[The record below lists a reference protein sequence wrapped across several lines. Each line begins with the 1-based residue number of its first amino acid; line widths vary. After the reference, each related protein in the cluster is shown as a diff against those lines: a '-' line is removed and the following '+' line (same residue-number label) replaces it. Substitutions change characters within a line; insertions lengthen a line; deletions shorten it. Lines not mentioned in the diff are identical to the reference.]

1 MRIFISILVFFVTST
16 PIYSNS
22 IDVNDKNKITK
33 HFNAYIDNGSLPNIS
48 ILIKKDNKEI
58 YRHSHG
64 YADIKN
70 EINVSKNSVFRIYS
84 MTKPVTG
91 VAIMQLVESG
101 QLRLNDK
108 VSRYIPAF
116 KNTKVINL
124 EFQDYVVKPKREI
137 TIRDLLTHTSGLT
150 YSWAGEGPVNQIYR
164 KYNIR
169 PYYFGALDA
178 ELNKFPGN
186 TCQFA
191 AAAASAPL
199 LHNPG
204 EKWSYGINM
213 DILGCVVEVITKMTF
228 ADYLQKNIFDPL
240 SLKSMGFSVQP
251 SDRANFTT
259 LYTSGAFSRDG
270 EVVAPS
276 GLNQAELMFSK
287 ELRSIDAYDKSP
299 YLNNSSKLFDGGSG
313 LVSNIDDY
321 SKFAE
326 MLLNGGVLNGVRI
339 LSQASVDLMSK
350 NHLSNEILSDGAAFG
365 LAGVGMGLTVGT
377 IINPGIAGTYS
388 AKGEFFWG
396 GAASTIFW
404 VDKKNNITATM
415 MTQYMPS
422 DKYPLREELKTL
434 VYSSLSN

>member
-1 MRIFISILVFFVTST
+1 MRIFISILVFFFTST
-16 PIYSNS
+16 SIYSNS
-22 IDVNDKNKITK
+22 IDANDKNKITK
-33 HFNAYIDNGSLPNIS
+33 HFNAYVDNGSLPNIS

-64 YADIKN
+64 YADIENK
-70 EINVSKNSVFRIYS
+70 INVSKNSVFRIYS

-108 VSRYIPAF
+108 VSRYIPTF

-213 DILGCVVEVITKMTF
+213 DILGCVVEIITKMTF

-240 SLKSMGFSVQP
+240 DLKSMGFSVKP
-251 SDRANFTT
+251 SDSASFTT

-299 YLNNSSKLFDGGSG
+299 YLKNSSKLYDGGSG

-339 LSQASVDLMSK
+339 LSQASVDLMSM

>member
-22 IDVNDKNKITK
+22 IDANDKNKITK
-33 HFNAYIDNGSLPNIS
+33 HFNAYVDNGSLPNIS

-58 YRHSHG
+58 YRHSYG
-64 YADIKN
+64 YADIEN

-228 ADYLQKNIFDPL
+228 ADYLKKNIFDPL
-240 SLKSMGFSVQP
+240 NLKSMGFSVQP

-377 IINPGIAGTYS
+377 IMNPGIAGTYS

>member
-1 MRIFISILVFFVTST
+1 MRIFISILVFFFLGQMHATSLDT
-16 PIYSNS
+16 
-22 IDVNDKNKITK
+22 NDKNKITK
-33 HFNAYIDNGSLPNIS
+33 HFNAYVDNGSLPNIS

-64 YADIKN
+64 FADIES
-70 EINVSKNSVFRIYS
+70 EISVSDKTIYRIYS

-91 VAIMQLVESG
+91 VAIMQLVENG

-108 VSRYIPAF
+108 VSKYIPAF

-124 EFQDYVVKPKREI
+124 EFQDYVVKPKKEI

-186 TCQFA
+186 TCQFS

-213 DILGCVVEVITKMTF
+213 DILGCVVEVISGMNF
-228 ADYLQKNIFDPL
+228 AEYLQKNIFDPL
-240 SLKSMGFSVQP
+240 ELKSIGFSVNERDKD
-251 SDRANFTT
+251 SFTT

-270 EVVAPS
+270 EIVAPS

-287 ELRSIDAYDKSP
+287 DLRPIDAFDKSP
-299 YLNNSSKLFDGGSG
+299 YLTNSSKLYDGGSG

-326 MLLNGGVLNGVRI
+326 MLLNGGILNGVRI
-339 LSQASVDLMSK
+339 ISEASVDLMAN
-350 NHLSNEILSDGAAFG
+350 NHLSDEILKDGSAFG
-365 LAGVGMGLTVGT
+365 LEGVGFGLTVGT
-377 IINPGIAGTYS
+377 IMNPGVAGTFS
-388 AKGEFFWG
+388 SEGEFFWG

-404 VDKKNNITATM
+404 VDRKNNVTATM
-415 MTQYMPS
+415 MAQFMPS
-422 DKYPLREELKTL
+422 DKYPIREELKTL
-434 VYSSLSN
+434 LYSSLSN

>member
-1 MRIFISILVFFVTST
+1 MRIFISILVFFFTST
-16 PIYSNS
+16 PMFSNS
-22 IDVNDKNKITK
+22 IDANDKNKITK
-33 HFNAYIDNGSLPNIS
+33 HFNAYVDNGSLPNIS

-228 ADYLQKNIFDPL
+228 ADYLKKNIFDPL
-240 SLKSMGFSVQP
+240 NLKSMGFSVQP
-251 SDRANFTT
+251 SDRANFTS

-377 IINPGIAGTYS
+377 IMNPGIAGTYS

>member
-1 MRIFISILVFFVTST
+1 MRIFISILVFFFTSA

-22 IDVNDKNKITK
+22 IDANDKNKITK

-228 ADYLQKNIFDPL
+228 ADYLKKNIFDPL
-240 SLKSMGFSVQP
+240 NLKSMGFSVQP
-251 SDRANFTT
+251 SDRDNFTT

-377 IINPGIAGTYS
+377 IMNPGIAGTYS

>member
-1 MRIFISILVFFVTST
+1 MRIFISILVFFFTSA

-22 IDVNDKNKITK
+22 IDANDKNKITK
-33 HFNAYIDNGSLPNIS
+33 HFNEYIDNGSLPNIS

-58 YRHSHG
+58 FRHSHG
-64 YADIKN
+64 YADIENK
-70 EINVSKNSVFRIYS
+70 INVSKNSVFRIYS

-228 ADYLQKNIFDPL
+228 ADYLKKNIFDPL
-240 SLKSMGFSVQP
+240 NLKSMGFSVQP

>member
-1 MRIFISILVFFVTST
+1 MRIFISILVFLFTSA

-22 IDVNDKNKITK
+22 IDANDKNKITK

-199 LHNPG
+199 LNNPG

-240 SLKSMGFSVQP
+240 NLKSMGFSVQP
-251 SDRANFTT
+251 SDRASFTT

-299 YLNNSSKLFDGGSG
+299 YLKNSSKLFDGGSG

-377 IINPGIAGTYS
+377 IMNPGIAGTYS

>member
-1 MRIFISILVFFVTST
+1 MRILISIVVFFFVSEQLNA
-16 PIYSNS
+16 NS
-22 IDVNDKNKITK
+22 LDTDDIKKITT
-33 HFNAYIDNGSLPNIS
+33 HFNAYVDNGSLPNIS
-48 ILIKKDNKEI
+48 ILIKKDNTEI

-64 YADIKN
+64 FADI
-70 EINVSKNSVFRIYS
+70 EQQINVSDKTIYRIYS

-91 VAIMQLVESG
+91 VAIMQLVENG

-108 VSRYIPAF
+108 ISKYIPAF
-116 KNTKVINL
+116 KNTQVINL

-178 ELNKFPGN
+178 ALNKFPGD

-191 AAAASAPL
+191 AAAATAPL

-213 DILGCVVEVITKMTF
+213 DILGCVVEVISKMTF
-228 ADYLQKNIFDPL
+228 AEYLQKNIFDPL
-240 SLKSMGFSVQP
+240 NLTSIGFSVKP
-251 SDRANFTT
+251 NEAKHFTT

-270 EVVAPS
+270 EVVAAS

-287 ELRSIDAYDKSP
+287 ELRFIDAYDKSP
-299 YLNNSSKLFDGGSG
+299 YLNNSSKLYDGGSG

-339 LSQASVDLMSK
+339 LSQASVDLMAR
-350 NHLSNEILSDGAAFG
+350 NHLSDEILSDGAAFG
-365 LAGVGMGLTVGT
+365 LEGVGMGLTVGT
-377 IINPGIAGTYS
+377 VMDPGLAGTYS
-388 AKGEFFWG
+388 VEGEFFWG

-404 VDKKNNITATM
+404 VDRTNNITATM

-422 DKYPLREELKTL
+422 DKFPLREELKTL
-434 VYSSLSN
+434 LYSALSN

>member
-228 ADYLQKNIFDPL
+228 ADYLKKNIFDPL
-240 SLKSMGFSVQP
+240 NLKSMGFSVQP
-251 SDRANFTT
+251 SDRANFTS

-377 IINPGIAGTYS
+377 IMNPGIAGTYS

>member
-1 MRIFISILVFFVTST
+1 MRIFISILVFFFTST
-16 PIYSNS
+16 SIYSNS
-22 IDVNDKNKITK
+22 IDANDKNKITK
-33 HFNAYIDNGSLPNIS
+33 HFNAYVDNGSLPNIS

-64 YADIKN
+64 YADIENK
-70 EINVSKNSVFRIYS
+70 INVSKNSVFRIYS

-108 VSRYIPAF
+108 VSRYIPTF

-213 DILGCVVEVITKMTF
+213 DILGCVVEIITKMTF

-240 SLKSMGFSVQP
+240 DLKSMGFSVKP
-251 SDRANFTT
+251 SDSASFTT

-299 YLNNSSKLFDGGSG
+299 YLKNSSKLYDGGSG

-339 LSQASVDLMSK
+339 LAR
-350 NHLSNEILSDGAAFG
+350 
-365 LAGVGMGLTVGT
+365 
-377 IINPGIAGTYS
+377 
-388 AKGEFFWG
+388 
-396 GAASTIFW
+396 
-404 VDKKNNITATM
+404 
-415 MTQYMPS
+415 
-422 DKYPLREELKTL
+422 PL
-434 VYSSLSN
+434 

>member
-1 MRIFISILVFFVTST
+1 MRIFISILVFFFISAQ
-16 PIYSNS
+16 INASS
-22 IDVNDKNKITK
+22 LDANDKNKISK
-33 HFNAYIDNGSLPNIS
+33 HFNAYVDNGSLPNVS

-58 YRHSHG
+58 YRHHHG
-64 YADIKN
+64 FADIES
-70 EINVSKNSVFRIYS
+70 EISVSEKTVYRIYS

-91 VAIMQLVESG
+91 VAIMQLVENG

-108 VSRYIPAF
+108 VSKYIPAF

-178 ELNKFPGN
+178 ELSKFPGN

-213 DILGCVVEVITKMTF
+213 DVLGCVVEIISKMTF

-240 SLKSMGFSVQP
+240 GLKSIGFSVNPQDKD
-251 SDRANFTT
+251 SFTT

-276 GLNQAELMFSK
+276 GLNQAELIYSA
-287 ELRSIDAYDKSP
+287 ELRPIDNFDNSP
-299 YLNNSSKLFDGGSG
+299 YLTNSSKLFDGGSG

-326 MLLNGGVLNGVRI
+326 MLLNGGVLNGARI
-339 LSQASVDLMSK
+339 LSEASVDVMSR
-350 NHLSNEILSDGAAFG
+350 NHLSEEILSDGAAFG
-365 LAGVGMGLTVGT
+365 LNGIGFGLTVG
-377 IINPGIAGTYS
+377 NVMDPGVAGTYS
-388 AKGEFFWG
+388 SDGEFFWG

-404 VDKKNNITATM
+404 VDRKNNVTATM

-434 VYSSLSN
+434 LYSSLSN